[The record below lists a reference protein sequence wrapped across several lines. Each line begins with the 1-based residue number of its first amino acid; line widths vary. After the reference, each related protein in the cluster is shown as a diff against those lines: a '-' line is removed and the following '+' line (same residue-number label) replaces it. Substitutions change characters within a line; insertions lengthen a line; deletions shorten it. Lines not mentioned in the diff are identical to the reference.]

1 MTQTPTLPDRRD
13 FLAYFSSLG
22 LGSTLLPGVLWAKV
36 SAGAEITK
44 ETIAAAEEIAGVSF
58 TDDERAMMVRNLN
71 NQKNAIAALH
81 RIALD
86 NSVSPVLVF
95 DPVPAGA
102 SLPEKREERMTR
114 ERMPLL
120 ARPGALEELAFEPVA
135 RLSELIRTRRVK
147 PSELT
152 EMYLSR
158 LKRHDPQLQCVIS
171 LTEDR
176 ARDQARA
183 ADAEIAAG
191 TYRGPLHGIPWGA
204 KDLLATRGYKTTWG
218 AGPYRDQ
225 TIDVDAE
232 VVRRLDNA
240 GAILVAKLTLGELA
254 QGDNWFGGITRNPW
268 WPEQGSSGSSAGP
281 ASATAAGLVGFS
293 IGTETLGSISSPAT
307 RCGVSGLRPTFGR
320 VPRTG
325 AMALAW
331 SMDKIGPMCRSVED
345 CALVLDA
352 IHGPDGHDLAVKK
365 YPFNWDATVRPSA
378 LRVGYLKSAFDQPE
392 RDPANPDRT
401 LHPTKS
407 QDDAALGVLR
417 RLGVNL
423 IPIELPQFA
432 GINSLILQPEAGAA
446 FEELVLTGRVKEM
459 VQQTAFAWPNTFR
472 SAQFVP
478 AVDYINA
485 NRARALLMQQWWEL
499 FRNLD
504 VIVTPTGGSA
514 QLVHTNLTGNPSV
527 IIPHGFREA
536 PPLPSQTP
544 RPDTTRAGADTGRQ
558 IRPVQASP
566 RPQTPV
572 SLTFLGPLFQEEKP
586 LALAHAF
593 QKATDWH
600 TRKPP
605 GFAV

>member
-1 MTQTPTLPDRRD
+1 MTTPALPDRRH
-13 FLAYFSSLG
+13 FLAYFSSIG

-44 ETIAAAEEIAGVSF
+44 ETIAAAEEIAGVTF
-58 TDDERAMMVRNLN
+58 TDDERTMMVRNLN
-71 NQKNAIAALH
+71 NQKDAIAALH
-81 RIALD
+81 GIALD

-95 DPVPAGA
+95 DPLPPGA
-102 SLPEKREERMTR
+102 SLPEKRRENMTR
-114 ERMPLL
+114 DRLPVM
-120 ARPGALEELAFEPVA
+120 ARPGSLEELAFEPVS
-135 RLSELIRTRRVK
+135 RLSELVRTRRVT

-152 EMYLSR
+152 GMYLSR

-171 LTEDR
+171 LTEAR
-176 ARDQARA
+176 ARAQARE
-183 ADAEIAAG
+183 ADSEIAAG
-191 TYRGPLHGIPWGA
+191 RYRGPLHGIPWGA

-218 AGPYRDQ
+218 AGPYKDQ

-232 VVRRLDNA
+232 VVKRLDNA
-240 GAILVAKLTLGELA
+240 GAILIAKLTLGELA
-254 QGDNWFGGITRNPW
+254 QGDNWFGGVTKNPW

-293 IGTETLGSISSPAT
+293 IGTETLGSISSPST

-331 SMDKIGPMCRSVED
+331 SMDKIGPMCRSAED
-345 CALVLDA
+345 CALVFDA
-352 IHGPDGHDLAVKK
+352 IHGPDGQDLAVKA
-365 YPFNWDATVRPSA
+365 YPFNWNATVRPTS

-392 RDPANPDRT
+392 RDPNNPERM
-401 LHPTKS
+401 LHPTKA
-407 QDDAALGVLR
+407 QDDEALEVLR
-417 RLGVNL
+417 RMGVNL
-423 IPIELPQFA
+423 VPIDLPRFA

-446 FEELVLTGRVKEM
+446 FEELVRSGRVKEM
-459 VQQTAFAWPNTFR
+459 VQQTPFAWPNTFR

-485 NRARALLMQQWWEL
+485 NRARSLLMQQWWDL

-504 VIVTPTGGSA
+504 VIVTPTGGSS
-514 QLVHTNLTGNPSV
+514 QLVQTNLTGNPSV
-527 IIPHGFREA
+527 IVPHGFREA
-536 PPLPSQTP
+536 PPLPSQTA
-544 RPDTTRAGADTGRQ
+544 RRDTTRSAADTGRRVQ
-558 IRPVQASP
+558 PVQPPP

-572 SLTFLGPLFQEEKP
+572 SITFLGPLFQEEMP
-586 LALAHAF
+586 LALAHAY

-605 GFAV
+605 GFAT